1 VEDGQSEIRRRI
13 EVAGEHLRAGDLPGA
28 LDVLM
33 PGVAPEQVEEAA
45 APRAQILS
53 MRVRQVQKTLLGSR
67 PIDPSGSRGLAQTM
81 TVYIRTLSEMQHS
94 PEDASLIADLLSDLQ
109 FGNLSRQ
116 LPPEARDRLL
126 AALIHAVVQ
135 LAPTA

>member
-1 VEDGQSEIRRRI
+1 VEDERSEIRRRI
-13 EVAGEHLRAGDLPGA
+13 EVAGQHLRTGDLPGA
-28 LDVLM
+28 FAVMM
-33 PGVAPEQVEEAA
+33 PGVAPEQIEEAA
-45 APRAQILS
+45 APQARILS
-53 MRVRQVQKTLLGSR
+53 MRVRQVQKKILGSL

-81 TVYIRTLSEMQHS
+81 TVYIRALSEMQHS
-94 PEDASLIADLLSDLQ
+94 PEDASLIADLLTDLQ

-116 LPPEARDRLL
+116 LPPEVRDRLL